1 MYNSA
6 QSLLSFINLAVMI
19 SWNMSQKTLNRKIHF
34 LENYLER
41 KSEDT
46 FKEKLSTGRKIIGY
60 MVWNLITAKNT
71 TVAIS
76 VLKLT
81 DLISYSLNMLGNMQP
96 VRICREGY
104 LLGWYKG
111 SSR

>member
-1 MYNSA
+1 
-6 QSLLSFINLAVMI
+6 MI
-19 SWNMSQKTLNRKIHF
+19 SWNMSQKTLNRKTHL

-41 KSEDT
+41 KSEHV
-46 FKEKLSTGRKIIGY
+46 FKEKLCTARKIIGY
-60 MVWNLITAKNT
+60 MVWNLITTKNT

-76 VLKLT
+76 VLKLIN
-81 DLISYSLNMLGNMQP
+81 LISYSLNMLGNMHP

-111 SSR
+111 SSC